1 MSCFFMD
8 NQLTKKKKKSQFEIL
23 FHFNVFYFCREEHV
37 FFQKSLTTSSVWL
50 SAFKKQIIE
59 KEMKFSHG

>member
-1 MSCFFMD
+1 MD
-8 NQLTKKKKKSQFEIL
+8 NQLTKRKKKSQIEIL

-37 FFQKSLTTSSVWL
+37 FFQMSLTTSSVWL

-59 KEMKFSHG
+59 KEMKFAHG